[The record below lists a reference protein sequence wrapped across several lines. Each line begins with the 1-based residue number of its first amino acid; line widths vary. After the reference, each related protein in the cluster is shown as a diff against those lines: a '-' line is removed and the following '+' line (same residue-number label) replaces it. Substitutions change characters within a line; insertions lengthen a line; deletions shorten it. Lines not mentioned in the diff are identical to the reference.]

1 MSRLLLAALLILPCA
16 ARAEDEPSGA
26 SKMFGSFLKK
36 GVNAAAGRELVTDR
50 QVEGA
55 IKTTKAF
62 RKSAEE
68 ITDREEYFIGRSVS
82 ANVLSRFK
90 RLDDAALNNYV
101 QAVLQS
107 VAAASDRPEIAKGY
121 HAQVLESEDVNAL
134 SAPGGFVFVTTGLL
148 KSLESEDQLAAVLAH
163 EVAHISL
170 KHGLK
175 TIKASRLTAAFQILG
190 SEVAK
195 DRAPE
200 NLAKLTE
207 AFGGSID
214 DIVKNLVVNG
224 YSRDKEYEADKH
236 GAAFAKRANYDPK
249 ALTQFIDKLKSAKGG
264 GLLKTHPSAGA
275 RLKELADADLAPS
288 SDYRDAPARRK
299 RFEAAAKRL

>member
-1 MSRLLLAALLILPCA
+1 MNRLLLAALLILPCA
-16 ARAEDEPSGA
+16 VRADDEPSGA
-26 SKMFGSFLKK
+26 AGVFGSLIKK
-36 GVNAAAGRELVTDR
+36 GVNKAAGRELVNDR
-50 QVEGA
+50 QVAGA

-68 ITDREEYFIGRSVS
+68 ITDKEEYFIGRSVS

-90 RLDDAALNNYV
+90 KNEDKTLNLYV
-101 QAVLQS
+101 QAVLQT

-121 HAQVLESEDVNAL
+121 HAQVLESDDVNAL

-148 KSLESEDQLAAVLAH
+148 KSLDSEDQLAAVLAH

-195 DRAPE
+195 DRGGE

-224 YSRDKEYEADKH
+224 YSRDKEYEADKF
-236 GAAFAKRANYDPK
+236 GVVFARRANYDPK
-249 ALTQFIDKLKSAKGG
+249 ALPAFIEKLKSAKGG
-264 GLLKTHPSAGA
+264 GLLKTHPSASN
-275 RLKELADADLAPS
+275 RLSELSGADLKPS
-288 SDYRDAPARRK
+288 SDYQDSAARKK
-299 RFEAAAKRL
+299 RFAAAAKKL